1 MNERR
6 ASSWSFTRL
15 AISQLSA
22 ALLLGLNSSALVQ
35 GWWCALETAKTELG
49 SPIDLRGAV
58 ARNLFGVEVELIV
71 VAAFTCVLLHYAFAG
86 PHCVTRLRLARCS
99 MILILVFCAIGIA
112 NWSAGAGVYVH
123 VPFSGLL
130 GFVLVMFTVT
140 TWHYGGHNRG
150 SLAGTLSVVFLL
162 ATLAFEP
169 LSVLR
174 STVFSACLGL
184 VSVSLLLNTPAHE
197 QFTRCLVEGFDAA
210 TMLLR
215 RVSVLSRVR
224 LHPHGAVKRS

>member
-15 AISQLSA
+15 AISPLSA

-35 GWWCALETAKTELG
+35 GWWRALETAKTELG
-49 SPIDLRGAV
+49 SPIDLRDAV
-58 ARNLFGVEVELIV
+58 AHNLFGVEIELIV
-71 VAAFTCVLLHYAFAG
+71 VATFTCVLLHYAFAG
-86 PHCVTRLRLARCS
+86 PHCVARLRLARCS

-112 NWSAGAGVYVH
+112 NWSAGAHVH

-150 SLAGTLSVVFLL
+150 ALAGTLSVVFLL

-174 STVFSACLGL
+174 GTVFSACLGL

-210 TMLLR
+210 TIALR